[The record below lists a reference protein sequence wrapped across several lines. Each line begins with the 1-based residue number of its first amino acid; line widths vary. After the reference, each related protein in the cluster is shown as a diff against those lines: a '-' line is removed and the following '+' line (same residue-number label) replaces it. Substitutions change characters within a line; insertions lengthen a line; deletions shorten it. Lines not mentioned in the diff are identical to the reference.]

1 MTFIKIFAGK
11 TMRKFFKNMNFFLS
25 TNWAFASQKESNVSR
40 DFDRLMN
47 RYISMAGQVLVS
59 R

>member
-1 MTFIKIFAGK
+1 
-11 TMRKFFKNMNFFLS
+11 MNFFLS